1 MWLSADQLCSL
12 KQWLLYQISFLGKI
26 SKQWSN
32 KSGML
37 KYLSIQQVFG
47 ETEGCSWSQYPRN
60 TEHVVSHCAVTHLM
74 FCCLQIFFF
83 PILRFFSGLRS
94 YFLRCKHVHW
104 AGQHS
109 GVAFSTWTLS
119 VLVWPVRIC
128 TDRFA
133 LTGCSADWFCHR
145 LIVFGRLGGFGQAS
159 WSKEWPISEHNL
171 SSSSLSPWLK
181 LVVSQV
187 VDRV

>member
-60 TEHVVSHCAVTHLM
+60 TEHVVSHCADTHLM
-74 FCCLQIFFF
+74 FCCLQIFFPPHSYFFF
-83 PILRFFSGLRS
+83 PGLWS
-94 YFLRCKHVHW
+94 YFLRCKRVHW
-104 AGQHS
+104 AGQHL
-109 GVAFSTWTLS
+109 GVVFSNWTLR
-119 VLVWPVRIC
+119 VLVWSVRIC
-128 TDRFA
+128 TNRFT
-133 LTGCSADWFCHR
+133 LTACSADWLCHR
-145 LIVFGRLGGFGQAS
+145 LIVFGRLGGFGKAS
-159 WSKEWPISEHNL
+159 WIKE
-171 SSSSLSPWLK
+171 
-181 LVVSQV
+181 
-187 VDRV
+187 